1 MRELLA
7 CLAVLDIVVVTGS
20 IVTRRE
26 GEGRSGTAWTAALIA
41 VNTALGV
48 ATLCWLA
55 LGD

>member
-7 CLAVLDIVVVTGS
+7 VLAVLDIVVVTGA

-26 GEGRSGTAWTAALIA
+26 GGAGTAWTAALIA

-48 ATLCWLA
+48 ATLVWMA
-55 LGD
+55 VSG